1 MNEIS
6 SANDLWSFTDKENGD
21 LNAPMVNTVN
31 ISGKLVAGQN
41 YGNAIYIDMSSFVDT
56 ININDGAEIT
66 GGITSQW
73 KHFSPYIGFYDY
85 ETPYTETDENGNLTK
100 SLEGLKIQ
108 YNGGNYLYTKY
119 IPDLVTKLN
128 FNNTMKYDGD
138 IDGMDNMKINVNGNL
153 VYGGNANVLN
163 VNVTVAE
170 NAKLF
175 GGTFTLYDMTDS
187 IAEGFSD
194 DTTGKFYNHGT
205 IGNLKITGNLIS
217 DGVLSNGIEVSGNAN
232 VEGSTAAATNILPDE
247 TMTILTADSV
257 IGNLKNA
264 STAEKISGML
274 SATGKIENNQISVT
288 AKAEN
293 NLGKILNKC
302 KVLTL

>member
-108 YNGGNYLYTKY
+108 YNGGNLS
-119 IPDLVTKLN
+119 LH
-128 FNNTMKYDGD
+128 
-138 IDGMDNMKINVNGNL
+138 KI
-153 VYGGNANVLN
+153 YSRPCD
-163 VNVTVAE
+163 
-170 NAKLF
+170 K
-175 GGTFTLYDMTDS
+175 
-187 IAEGFSD
+187 I
-194 DTTGKFYNHGT
+194 KFQQHN
-205 IGNLKITGNLIS
+205 
-217 DGVLSNGIEVSGNAN
+217 EV
-232 VEGSTAAATNILPDE
+232 
-247 TMTILTADSV
+247 
-257 IGNLKNA
+257 
-264 STAEKISGML
+264 
-274 SATGKIENNQISVT
+274 
-288 AKAEN
+288 
-293 NLGKILNKC
+293 
-302 KVLTL
+302 